1 LTHELTNI
9 KELQQRIALYEDL
22 KAYQA
27 LYELLA
33 ARLKRFCFSF
43 VKSNEVADEIVSDVF
58 IKLWQ
63 IRNKLPEVD
72 NLQVYLYTVAKNFCL
87 NYITRHFKN
96 PVVLLDEIDIEPV
109 VYIGNPE
116 ELCISADVV
125 RKIQEAIRQL
135 PPRTRLIFQMV
146 REDGMRYKEVA
157 EILQISSFTVRN
169 QLAIAVQ
176 KLAAALPGYNSHPQ
190 SIHKEG

>member
-1 LTHELTNI
+1 LTSDTIYI

-33 ARLKRFCFSF
+33 SRLKRFCFSF
-43 VKSNEVADEIVSDVF
+43 VKSNEAADEIVSDVF

-63 IRNKLPEVD
+63 IKNKLPEID
-72 NLQVYLYTVAKNFCL
+72 NLKVYLYTVAKNFCL

-109 VYIGNPE
+109 VHIGNPE
-116 ELCISADVV
+116 ELCISADIVQ
-125 RKIQEAIRQL
+125 KIQQAIRQL
-135 PPRTRLIFQMV
+135 PPRSRLIFQMV
-146 REDGMRYKEVA
+146 KEDGMRYREVA
-157 EILQISSFTVRN
+157 DILHISVLTVRN
-169 QLAIAVQ
+169 QLAIAIQ
-176 KLAAALPGYNSHPQ
+176 KLAAALPAYIQPET
-190 SIHKEG
+190 IRKEQ